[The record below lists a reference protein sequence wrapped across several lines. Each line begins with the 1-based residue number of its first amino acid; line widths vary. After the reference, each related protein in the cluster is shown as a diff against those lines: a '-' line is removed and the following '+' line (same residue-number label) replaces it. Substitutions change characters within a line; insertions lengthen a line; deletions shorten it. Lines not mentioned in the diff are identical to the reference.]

1 MIIANNLGFVNQL
14 ETRAYNTK
22 DITPLHQPKN
32 LTTAVKKLYDAL
44 PIFRSRQPQTKK
56 NNSDSQLCGVKQIL
70 TSLNVV
76 KSPPL
81 ISEVTITFLNLRYP
95 GHSGSAKELKV

>member
-1 MIIANNLGFVNQL
+1 M
-14 ETRAYNTK
+14 E
-22 DITPLHQPKN
+22 
-32 LTTAVKKLYDAL
+32 
-44 PIFRSRQPQTKK
+44 
-56 NNSDSQLCGVKQIL
+56 QIL

-95 GHSGSAKELKV
+95 RHLGSAKEWTV